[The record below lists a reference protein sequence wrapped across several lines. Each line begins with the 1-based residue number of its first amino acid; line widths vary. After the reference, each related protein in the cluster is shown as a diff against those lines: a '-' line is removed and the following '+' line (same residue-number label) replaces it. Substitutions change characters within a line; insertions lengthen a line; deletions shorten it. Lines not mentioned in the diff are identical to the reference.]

1 MSSTSSLLSEFTE
14 SSLSNLRLSIL
25 ILTGVLGGY
34 TLLPLPRWLQYQFE
48 NSNIFKFIILVVIGV
63 TALWPING
71 QKLQHIVA
79 TAVII
84 LLFFH
89 LLRTFDDKGPLEMV
103 RDELI
108 KITLK
113 KPLPNE
119 QSQQTESQQPVQ
131 VQPRQLQPVQPVL
144 PAAQPVQ
151 PVQPMTNPFA
161 TSVRK

>member
-1 MSSTSSLLSEFTE
+1 MSSTSSLLTEFTE
-14 SSLSNLRLSIL
+14 SSLSNLRLSLL

-48 NSNIFKFIILVVIGV
+48 NSNMFKFFILVIIGV

-89 LLRTFDDKGPLEMV
+89 LLRSFDKKGPIEMV

-108 KITLK
+108 KFTQK
-113 KPLPNE
+113 KPIE
-119 QSQQTESQQPVQ
+119 QPIVQQPQ
-131 VQPRQLQPVQPVL
+131 QQPQQPQLVKPKQLQPVL
-144 PAAQPVQ
+144 S
-151 PVQPMTNPFA
+151 NPFG
-161 TSVRK
+161 SVVQK